1 MGFDASRPVPWN
13 LLIRRFGI
21 MFVGALVIVGITTRQ
36 NVVGLLGGLVAGGV
50 LFFAMSWLLS
60 KFGFAPKSMA
70 QIRAESATRNAERA
84 ASPSRRSSRRSRRS
98 KVAAEPVVVAARPRP
113 APTSRTA
120 SGVGRHPKPR
130 RR

>member
-13 LLIRRFGI
+13 LLIRRFGV

-36 NVVGLLGGLVAGGV
+36 NVVGLLGGLVAGGI
-50 LFFAMSWLLS
+50 LFFAMSWLMS

-70 QIRAESATRNAERA
+70 QIRAEGAARAAERA
-84 ASPSRRSSRRSRRS
+84 ASPRTSRRS
-98 KVAAEPVVVAARPRP
+98 KRSGSAEPVAAASRPQP
-113 APTSRTA
+113 APTRRTA

>member
-1 MGFDASRPVPWN
+1 VRFDLSRPVPWN
-13 LLIRRFGI
+13 LLIRRFGV

-36 NVVGLLGGLVAGGV
+36 NVVGLLGGLVAGGA

-70 QIRAESATRNAERA
+70 QIRAEGQARAAERA
-84 ASPSRRSSRRSRRS
+84 ASPRASRRS
-98 KVAAEPVVVAARPRP
+98 KRSGGAEPVAAAAARPQP
-113 APTSRTA
+113 APTRRTA

>member
-36 NVVGLLGGLVAGGV
+36 NVVGLLGGLVAGGA

-70 QIRAESATRNAERA
+70 QIRAEGAARAAERA
-84 ASPSRRSSRRSRRS
+84 ASPSTRSSRRSKRAGS
-98 KVAAEPVVVAARPRP
+98 AEPVAAVARPQP
-113 APTSRTA
+113 APTRRTA